1 MTRIG
6 LFRRVLFAEKESYRV
21 FVLGSVGRD
30 PLYGRTVTN
39 LSPSSLMAFS
49 KAE

>member
-1 MTRIG
+1 MTCIG
-6 LFRRVLFAEKESYRV
+6 LSRRVLFAEKEACRV
-21 FVLGSVGRD
+21 FFLGSPGRD

-49 KAE
+49 KEE